1 MDEQSSFGA
10 DRPGADA
17 PGSIEIGS
25 RGARARGRNTRR
37 SVIGSAF
44 ELIDLIQLLEPARLI
59 DLAAVSGLPRPT
71 AHRLL
76 AQLIEVG
83 AVRKEGTSYRL
94 GTGLLSLGEQVTSE
108 RRLRVA
114 ARRPLAELAVRTG
127 AGVSLTA
134 AFGDE
139 AVYLESMDAHRPLAA
154 LPEVGGPLMPGTAQ
168 ARVQGVD
175 DLAPGAWRPMMYV
188 DAGEIIAGLS
198 CVAVAV
204 PLPLGGRATICAAVM
219 EPRPSRA
226 LLAATRATAA
236 RITSLVSG
244 AQPVGLAR

>member
-1 MDEQSSFGA
+1 MNEYRGVSA
-10 DRPGADA
+10 DGSESVS
-17 PGSIEIGS
+17 PGSIDIVS
-25 RGARARGRNTRR
+25 RAARADGAPRG
-37 SVIGSAF
+37 VIRSAF
-44 ELIDLIQLLEPARLI
+44 ELIDLIRILEPARLI
-59 DLAAVSGLPRPT
+59 DLAAASGLPRPT

-94 GTGLLSLGEQVTSE
+94 GTGLLSLGEQVSSE
-108 RRLRVA
+108 RRLRLA

-154 LPEVGGPLMPGTAQ
+154 LPEVGGPLMMGTAQ

-175 DLAPGAWRPMMYV
+175 DLPASARRPMMCI

-198 CVAVAV
+198 CVAVAI
-204 PLPLGGRATICAAVM
+204 PLPLGGRATICAAIM
-219 EPRPSRA
+219 ESRPSRA
-226 LLAATRATAA
+226 LVAATRAAA
-236 RITSLVSG
+236 DRITTLVTEP
-244 AQPVGLAR
+244 QPIGLAR

>member
-1 MDEQSSFGA
+1 
-10 DRPGADA
+10 
-17 PGSIEIGS
+17 
-25 RGARARGRNTRR
+25 
-37 SVIGSAF
+37 VIGSAF
-44 ELIDLIQLLEPARLI
+44 ELIDLIRILEPARLI
-59 DLAAVSGLPRPT
+59 DLADASGLPRPT

-76 AQLIEVG
+76 AQLIEAG

-108 RRLRVA
+108 RRLRLA

-139 AVYLESMDAHRPLAA
+139 AVYLESMDARRPLAA
-154 LPEVGGPLMPGTAQ
+154 LPEVGGSLVAGTAQ

-175 DLAPGAWRPMMYV
+175 DLAPTAPRPLIHV
-188 DAGEIIAGLS
+188 DAGEVIAGLS

-204 PLPLGGRATICAAVM
+204 PLQRGGRATICAAIM

-226 LLAATRATAA
+226 LVAATRAAA
-236 RITSLVSG
+236 GRIAALVG
-244 AQPVGLAR
+244 EPQQAALAS